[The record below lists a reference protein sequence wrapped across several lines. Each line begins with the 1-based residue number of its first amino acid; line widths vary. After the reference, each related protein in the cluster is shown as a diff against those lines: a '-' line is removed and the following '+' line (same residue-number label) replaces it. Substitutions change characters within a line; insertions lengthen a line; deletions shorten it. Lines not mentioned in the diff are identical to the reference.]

1 MATEPMVRD
10 ATVTLDGVG
19 FHYRDWG
26 EPTAPAVVLL
36 HAYLQHARTWDTVAT
51 GLADRFRVLA
61 LDQRGFGES
70 EWAADYHELRL
81 VADLAEFVDALELGT
96 FSLVGFSIGG
106 SAAITYAQLYPE
118 RVQRLVAF
126 ECFTDPDVAE
136 EAPYRHTMLAHL
148 SRLRSLPET
157 FAAPEEAVRA
167 FRPLA
172 PYAAEEE
179 LRHWMLGGLKQQ
191 PDGRWTWRYDPIFR
205 TPASLPGRLNAD
217 PDVLAARMAG
227 VRCATLLL
235 AGEESWMV
243 EPTQRMQTRNPQAR
257 MTTVPE
263 AGHWIPLDNP
273 HGFLE
278 VVEPFLTNEG
288 GTGR

>member
-1 MATEPMVRD
+1 MDTEPPVRD
-10 ATVTLDGVG
+10 ETVILDGLR

-26 EPTAPAVVLL
+26 DPDAPPVVLL

-81 VADLAEFVDALELGT
+81 VADLAEFVDALGLGT
-96 FSLVGFSIGG
+96 VSLVGFSIGS
-106 SAAITYAQLYPE
+106 SAAITYAQLYPD

-157 FAAPEEAVRA
+157 FAAPEEAVGA
-167 FRPLA
+167 FQPLA
-172 PYAAEEE
+172 PYAAEDE
-179 LRHWMLGGLKQQ
+179 LRHWMLDGLKQQ
-191 PDGRWTWRYDPIFR
+191 PDGHWTWRYDPVFR
-205 TPASLPGRLNAD
+205 TPASLPGRLNTD
-217 PDVLAARMAG
+217 PAVLAARMAG

-243 EPTQRMQTRNPQAR
+243 EPTQRMLTRNPQAR
-257 MTTVPE
+257 IITVPR
-263 AGHWIPLDNP
+263 AGHWVPLDNP
-273 HGFLE
+273 GGFLA
-278 VVEPFLTNEG
+278 VVRGFLSEEA
-288 GTGR
+288 

>member
-1 MATEPMVRD
+1 MMDTEPMVRD

-36 HAYLQHARTWDTVAT
+36 HAYLQHARTWDTVAA
-51 GLADRFRVLA
+51 GLADHFRVLA

-81 VADLAEFVDALELGT
+81 VADVAEFVDALGLET

-106 SAAITYAQLYPE
+106 SAAITYAQLYPD
-118 RVQRLVAF
+118 RVERLVAF

-136 EAPYRHTMLAHL
+136 EAPYRQTMLAHL

-157 FAAPEEAVRA
+157 FAAPEEAVGA

-172 PYAAEEE
+172 PYAAEDE

-191 PDGRWTWRYDPIFR
+191 SDRRWTWRYDPIFR
-205 TPASLPGRLNAD
+205 TAASLPGRLNAD
-217 PDVLAARMAG
+217 PDVLASRMAG

-243 EPTQRMQTRNPQAR
+243 EPTQRMLTRNPHAHMITIPR
-257 MTTVPE
+257 
-263 AGHWIPLDNP
+263 AGHSVPLDNP
-273 HGFLE
+273 SGFLGA
-278 VVEPFLTNEG
+278 VRGVLTEEA
-288 GTGR
+288 

>member
-1 MATEPMVRD
+1 MVTEPPVRD
-10 ATVTLDGVG
+10 ETVILDGLR

-26 EPTAPAVVLL
+26 DPEAPPLVLL
-36 HAYLQHARTWDTVAT
+36 HAYLQHARTWDTVAR

-81 VADLAEFVDALELGT
+81 VADLAEFVDALGLGT
-96 FSLVGFSIGG
+96 FSLVGFSFGG
-106 SAAITYAQLYPE
+106 SAAITYAQLYPD
-118 RVQRLVAF
+118 RVERLVAF

-157 FAAPEEAVRA
+157 FATPEEAVGA
-167 FRPLA
+167 FQPLA
-172 PYAAEEE
+172 PHAAEDE
-179 LRHWMLGGLKQQ
+179 LRHWMLGGLKRQ
-191 PDGRWTWRYDPIFR
+191 PDGHWTWRYDPVFR

-217 PDVLAARMAG
+217 PAGLAARMAG
-227 VRCATLLL
+227 VRCASLLL

-243 EPTQRMQTRNPQAR
+243 EPTARVAALNPRAR
-257 MTTVPE
+257 VATVPR
-263 AGHWIPLDNP
+263 AGHWVPLDNP
-273 HGFLE
+273 GGFLAA
-278 VVEPFLTNEG
+278 VRGFLSEEA
-288 GTGR
+288 